1 LGTRNKNSEDQKI
14 KTKNSDNRSKR
25 FVFLPFCCMAQ
36 AFQANGIVKYEWK
49 ASITPIMKLLIENN
63 INIIQMPCPESIFG
77 GYNTGLSRTPK
88 GYSYYNCKE
97 FNDIC
102 EKLASQILDIIKG
115 ILNNG
120 YEIIAIMGIEMSSS
134 CALNYQYT
142 NKGMQNIKGIFME
155 KLINENRLKDLI

>member
-1 LGTRNKNSEDQKI
+1 
-14 KTKNSDNRSKR
+14 
-25 FVFLPFCCMAQ
+25 MAQ

-63 INIIQMPCPESIFG
+63 INIIQMPCPESVFG

-97 FNDIC
+97 FGDIC
-102 EKLASQILDIIKG
+102 EKLASQIFNMVKG
-115 ILNNG
+115 ILDNK
-120 YEIIAIMGIEMSSS
+120 YEIIAIMGIEMSPS

-142 NKGMQNIKGIFME
+142 NKGMQNMKGIFME
-155 KLINENRLKDLI
+155 KLVNKISKLQKNITFIGINRKYINKSLNKLKGLI